1 MVSPAT
7 MASRARTSDR
17 DDGVRVVRTGRAR
30 RDLYGV
36 ALIGAGL
43 VAGAL
48 VLRSGARAPE
58 APARPEA
65 TDRAASAGAT
75 AAGSQPQAKAPAP
88 TGASGAPPATASGGS
103 DDAMPTRMP
112 KTRAGQLR
120 ALRRLGIAP
129 TPGPDGKPH
138 LDAAPVIDALHAAGV
153 HDGIAAFPPPGT
165 DPPKTGIIV
174 PDDWT
179 PPEGYVRHYQTTDDG
194 EPLPPILMFHPDYDF
209 TDADGRPVAIPPDR
223 VVPPEMAPPGLPV
236 EMLHVPARRN

>member
-1 MVSPAT
+1 MVTPGT
-7 MASRARTSDR
+7 MASGSRTTER
-17 DDGVRVVRTGRAR
+17 DDGVRIVRTGRSR
-30 RDLYGV
+30 RDLWGLAV
-36 ALIGAGL
+36 IASGL

-48 VLRSGARAPE
+48 LVRSGARTPEQPPPRSPSPDRVGRSTVAGDSSTRTSPPPDAVDAP
-58 APARPEA
+58 PA
-65 TDRAASAGAT
+65 
-75 AAGSQPQAKAPAP
+75 
-88 TGASGAPPATASGGS
+88 ASGADATMPA
-103 DDAMPTRMP
+103 RVP

-129 TPGPDGKPH
+129 TPGPDGKPQ

-153 HDGIAAFPPPGT
+153 HEGIAAFPPPGT
-165 DPPKTGIIV
+165 DPPKPGIIV

-179 PPEGYVRHYQTTDDG
+179 PPEGYVRHYQSTDDG

-236 EMLHVPARRN
+236 EMLHVPARKR

>member
-1 MVSPAT
+1 MVSPGR
-7 MASRARTSDR
+7 MASRAGTSDR
-17 DDGVRVVRTGRAR
+17 DDGVRIVRTGRAR
-30 RDLYGV
+30 RDLWGV
-36 ALIGAGL
+36 AVVGSGL

-48 VLRSGARAPE
+48 VLRSGVRALEPPPPRLAASE
-58 APARPEA
+58 RAAPTRNPVPAPASP
-65 TDRAASAGAT
+65 AADAVD
-75 AAGSQPQAKAPAP
+75 
-88 TGASGAPPATASGGS
+88 ATASARAGS
-103 DDAMPTRMP
+103 GESMPARVP

-153 HDGIAAFPPPGT
+153 KEGIAAFPPPGT

-174 PDDWT
+174 PDDFAL
-179 PPEGYVRHYQTTDDG
+179 PEGYVRHYQSTDDG

-209 TDADGRPVAIPPDR
+209 TDADGRTVAIPADR
-223 VVPPEMAPPGLPV
+223 VVPAEMAPPGLPI